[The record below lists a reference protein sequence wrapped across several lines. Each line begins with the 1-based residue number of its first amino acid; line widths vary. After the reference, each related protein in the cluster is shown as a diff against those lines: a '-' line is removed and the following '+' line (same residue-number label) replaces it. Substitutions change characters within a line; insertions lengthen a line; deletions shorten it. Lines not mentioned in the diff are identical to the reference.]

1 MANSFIPILIR
12 IQNVIYLKP
21 VSILASLKE
30 KRLSLITAKDILKGK
45 GKTFKQGLS
54 QILLPPQVAEAL
66 VLALISAVVHNPLP
80 WSYHDNAFCCRG
92 PSGFGEHQSCS
103 LANEIAGSE
112 NLRPGLSSLFGNRR
126 EKHTKIQDIILPPWS
141 SLVLSWRNNYVSH
154 IWRTSNR

>member
-30 KRLSLITAKDILKGK
+30 KRLSLITAKDTLKGK

-80 WSYHDNAFCCRG
+80 
-92 PSGFGEHQSCS
+92 
-103 LANEIAGSE
+103 
-112 NLRPGLSSLFGNRR
+112 
-126 EKHTKIQDIILPPWS
+126 
-141 SLVLSWRNNYVSH
+141 
-154 IWRTSNR
+154 